1 MGVVGMIGMMCM
13 IGMMGM
19 KRMMGMIC
27 MMGIMGMVSLA
38 GVMGMMGMMGV
49 SLWSSVLDLGYLAF
63 DPWPL
68 VLGLLLLWSSGLL
81 AIDLL
86 AKYQVK
92 R

>member
-1 MGVVGMIGMMCM
+1 
-13 IGMMGM
+13 
-19 KRMMGMIC
+19 
-27 MMGIMGMVSLA
+27 
-38 GVMGMMGMMGV
+38 MGMMGMMGV